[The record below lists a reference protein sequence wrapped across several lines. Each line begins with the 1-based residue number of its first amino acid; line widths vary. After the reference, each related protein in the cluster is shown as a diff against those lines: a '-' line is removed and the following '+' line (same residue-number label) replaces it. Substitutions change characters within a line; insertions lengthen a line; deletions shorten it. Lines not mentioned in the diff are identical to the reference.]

1 MRIYDLLSSVGHWAH
16 YRLLLCAS
24 ADPRPTRSDGIED
37 LLCVNHACESS
48 SSTSPRFHATIV
60 TIYLSFPLALG
71 LIAIDVDRD
80 AEPSRDSWETR

>member
-16 YRLLLCAS
+16 YRLSLCAS

-37 LLCVNHACESS
+37 LCVNHACESS

-71 LIAIDVDRD
+71 LIAIDVDTD
-80 AEPSRDSWETR
+80 AESSRDSWETR